1 MAWSGRR
8 VEIVHPCAG
17 TDHGARATEPMP
29 ATGIAA
35 ILLIVTVL
43 LAGLSLAFRSRKL
56 AIVAAVAFGLL
67 AVYVGLLILVIG
79 GM

>member
-1 MAWSGRR
+1 
-8 VEIVHPCAG
+8 
-17 TDHGARATEPMP
+17 MP

-35 ILLIVTVL
+35 ILLIITVL